1 MKTIDQIEKL
11 STEDLLR
18 IAGDGNVEVPAELDG
33 RIRSA
38 VFSGTRRRSWILG
51 GIAAA
56 AALLIG
62 VGFAVSHSG
71 PKDTFDDPYLAYAE
85 LEKAFDMI
93 SDKANMTVQII
104 NNAK

>member
-1 MKTIDQIEKL
+1 MKTIDQIQKL
-11 STEDLLR
+11 STEDLLS

-38 VFSGTRRRSWILG
+38 VFSGTRRRTWILG

-56 AALLIG
+56 VALLIG
-62 VGFAVSHSG
+62 IGFSLHRNQ

-85 LEKAFDMI
+85 LEKAFGLI
-93 SDKANMTVQII
+93 SDKAGLTLDII
-104 NNAK
+104 QNAK